1 MVVQDEENKLLNTTS
16 MRLRKISS
24 AMAGVLT
31 LASLIVLSSPPAAQA
46 YSQAITSSTGPLTKI
61 EISGDLTCNVQHRV
75 DPAPEFFG
83 GNACGT
89 LVALGP
95 TTATSTLYGPADIPA
110 GENASPRTPFTP
122 MNQTGVTGTG
132 TLGDPYTISTTVRLG
147 DTGVQ
152 LTETDSYVVGNDWY
166 RTDVAIN
173 NTTDSE
179 IRAIVYRVGD
189 CFLQGS
195 DQGFGKFDANDGSIA
210 CIAST
215 SPATRTEKWT
225 PLTSGSRYYEAGFQ
239 SVWTKVGTRTE
250 FPSTCECSTFQ
261 DNGAGLSWTVT
272 VLGGQTNVVSH
283 RTTLSPGPPAVV
295 KTADKAGTPPS
306 PAPPSATPAP
316 SSPGAPSLPIPG
328 APGSTPAPT
337 PDPNAKVTN
346 GYTIS
351 VINPTATPIK
361 LATITD
367 NLPAGFSYVPNSTTG
382 VTTTEPVISN
392 NGSTLTWKE
401 PKGKVYTVP
410 PFDSISLHFNV
421 YVPQAPTCGTFY
433 NDASASGDTPVAPAV
448 HTAPVAVFC
457 QADLVAEPAII
468 DVNNPPGVNLF
479 TLKAHLTDHTTH
491 TGLANRLVT
500 FSVNQPAANTVLCK
514 DVKTDNTGTA
524 TCSDISMVQNDVEVL
539 LNLGYDVTFNG
550 DGAYAP
556 LKAHGPAVRIGP
568 ANIA

>member
-1 MVVQDEENKLLNTTS
+1 
-16 MRLRKISS
+16 MRLRRISS

-31 LASLIVLSSPPAAQA
+31 LASVIVLSAPPSAHAANA
-46 YSQAITSSTGPLTKI
+46 AITSATGPLTKI
-61 EISGDLTCNVQHRV
+61 EISPDLTCNVQHRV

-122 MNQTGVTGTG
+122 VSQSGVSGTG
-132 TLGDPYTISTTVRLG
+132 TIGDPYLITTVVALG

-152 LTETDSYVVGNDWY
+152 LTETDSYVAGNDWY

-173 NTTDSE
+173 NSTSNE
-179 IRAIVYRVGD
+179 VRAIVYRVGD

-195 DQGFGKFDANDGSIA
+195 DQGYGKFDPNDGSIA
-210 CIAST
+210 CVAST

-272 VLGGQTNVVSH
+272 VLAGQTNTVSH

-295 KTADKAGTPPS
+295 KSADKDGVPPS
-306 PAPPSATPAP
+306 PAPSSAAAP
-316 SSPGAPSLPIPG
+316 SSPSAPSLPIPG
-328 APGSTPAPT
+328 APGATPAPT
-337 PDPNAKVTN
+337 TDPNAKVTD

-410 PFDSISLHFNV
+410 AFDSISLHFNV

-448 HTAPVAVFC
+448 HTAPVTVFC
-457 QADLVAEPAII
+457 QADLVAEPAVI

-491 TGLANRLVT
+491 AGLAGRFLT
-500 FSVNQPAANTVLCK
+500 FTAMGKDLCGP
-514 DVKTDNTGTA
+514 VKTDNTGTA
-524 TCSDISMVQNDVEVL
+524 TCSDISNVANDVQVL
-539 LNLGYDVTFNG
+539 INPLGYDVEFKG
-550 DGAYAP
+550 DGAYSP
-556 LKAHGPAVRIGP
+556 LKAHGPAVQVGP
-568 ANIA
+568 VPIV

>member
-1 MVVQDEENKLLNTTS
+1 

-46 YSQAITSSTGPLTKI
+46 YSQAITSPTGPLTKI

-132 TLGDPYTISTTVRLG
+132 TLGDPYTISTTVALG

-173 NTTDSE
+173 NTTDNE

-195 DQGFGKFDANDGSIA
+195 DQGYGKFDPADGSIA

-215 SPATRTEKWT
+215 SAATRTEKWT
-225 PLTSGSRYYEAGFQ
+225 PLTAGSRYYEAGFQ
-239 SVWTKVGTRTE
+239 SVWTKVGTRNE

-283 RTTLSPGPPAVV
+283 RTTLSPGPPQVV
-295 KTADKAGTPPS
+295 KTADKPGTPPS
-306 PAPPSATPAP
+306 PQQTNP
-316 SSPGAPSLPIPG
+316 
-328 APGSTPAPT
+328 
-337 PDPNAKVTN
+337 PDPKIVPVQD

-367 NLPAGFSYVPNSTTG
+367 NLPAGFAYVPNSTTL

-410 PFDSISLHFNV
+410 PFDSISLHFSV

-433 NDASASGDTPVAPAV
+433 NDASGSGDTPVAPAV
-448 HTAPVAVFC
+448 HTAPVTVFC
-457 QADLVAEPAII
+457 QADLVADPAII
-468 DVNNPPGVNLF
+468 NVNNPPAVPLF
-479 TLKAHLTDHTTH
+479 TLTAHLTDHTTH
-491 TGLANRLVT
+491 TGLPGRLLT
-500 FSVNQPAANTVLCK
+500 FEAMGTVLCK

-524 TCSDISMVQNDVEVL
+524 KCSDISMVQNDVDVL
-539 LNLGYDVTFNG
+539 LNPLGYDVHFLG

-556 LKAHGPAVRIGP
+556 VDAHGPAIRIGP
-568 ANIA
+568 GNIV